1 MKHFVLILL
10 ILVSTKASSQN
21 LVPYREENR
30 WGYKDTLGNIRI
42 QAQYQYAGRFR
53 FGMGIVGQEGMKG
66 AIDSSNRIILPIQYE
81 NLAPL
86 DSFEF
91 LFGYRAKYLGEH
103 VKGVITKYQETK
115 IPAEYSAIMKRQGLY
130 TVVKQADSVLGK
142 SGIYVTRSSRSF
154 YGLLDSNA
162 NVLIPCNYRSLDWR
176 NDSLIVLAL
185 ADQENKHALFN
196 VRGEQ
201 LTGFDYMVIGKF
213 FEGLAKVRQGDKYG
227 FLFPSGKTAIPV
239 IYDFCENFSGG
250 YAIIKQQDKWGA
262 IDKTGK
268 SVIEAV
274 FTYDEVKAQLKE
286 KYGVEQ
292 SAPLF

>member
-1 MKHFVLILL
+1 
-10 ILVSTKASSQN
+10 
-21 LVPYREENR
+21 
-30 WGYKDTLGNIRI
+30 
-42 QAQYQYAGRFR
+42 
-53 FGMGIVGQEGMKG
+53 
-66 AIDSSNRIILPIQYE
+66 
-81 NLAPL
+81 
-86 DSFEF
+86 
-91 LFGYRAKYLGEH
+91 
-103 VKGVITKYQETK
+103 VINKYQETK

-185 ADQENKHALFN
+185 PEEENKYALFN

-213 FEGLAKVRQGDKYG
+213 FEGLAKARIGDKFGY
-227 FLFPSGKTAIPV
+227 LFPSGKIAIPV

-274 FTYDEVKAQLKE
+274 FTYEEVKAQLKE